1 MSRKLA
7 QVPLRGDR
15 LRMIRERRGLSQ
27 RELSRRCDLGETA
40 IYRMESAIGQP
51 SADTV
56 ARVARELRVSMDFLM
71 GASDKETG
79 QLSEN
84 ALTPD
89 QERIVKAFEEGGW
102 TGVGKLIFER
112 LAQQLGEDPDIAS
125 GKTPPDE

>member
-15 LRMIRERRGLSQ
+15 LRAVRERRGLSQ
-27 RELSRRCDLGETA
+27 RELSRRCELGETA

-71 GASDKETG
+71 GASDKENG

-84 ALTPD
+84 ALTS
-89 QERIVKAFEEGGW
+89 EEQAIIDLYRRDGLAG
-102 TGVGKLIFER
+102 LASDILQR
-112 LAQQLGEDPDIAS
+112 LTKQLGERGDI
-125 GKTPPDE
+125 P

>member
-7 QVPLRGDR
+7 QVPLNGDR
-15 LRMIRERRGLSQ
+15 LRAVRERRGLSQ

-40 IYRMESAIGQP
+40 IYRMENAIGQP

-79 QLSEN
+79 QSSES
-84 ALTPD
+84 ALTS
-89 QERIVKAFEEGGW
+89 EEQSIIDLYRS
-102 TGVGKLIFER
+102 VGLAGLASDILKR
-112 LAQQLGEDPDIAS
+112 LAQQLGERGDIPNNGA
-125 GKTPPDE
+125 P